1 MLELKQMAAILYYS
15 SFCEHSKKL
24 LQTLSKTQ
32 MNNDFHFICIDKRVK
47 GNDGKLY
54 VVLESGQ
61 KIVMPESVTKVPA
74 LLLLSDNYRVLY
86 GDSIY
91 NHLRPKQDAIT
102 KVATANN
109 MEPLAFS
116 LGSVCSDQY
125 SFLDMG
131 SEELEAK
138 GDGGLRQMHNYV
150 SLNYSDNITST
161 PSDDHDYKAP
171 KSGPDMT
178 VEKLQAKRDEEF
190 SVFAK
195 QQQRI

>member
-1 MLELKQMAAILYYS
+1 MAAILYYS

-32 MNNDFHFICIDKRVK
+32 INKDFHFICIDKRVK
-47 GNDGKLY
+47 GTDGKLY

-74 LLLLSDNYRVLY
+74 LLLLADNYKVLY

-91 NHLRPKQDAIT
+91 HYMKPKQEAVT

-109 MEPLAFS
+109 MEPQAFA
-116 LGSVCSDQY
+116 LGSVASDQY

-150 SLNYSDNITST
+150 SLNYSDQITST
-161 PSDDHDYKAP
+161 PSDDHEYKAP
-171 KSGPDMT
+171 KGGDMT
-178 VEKLQAKRDEEF
+178 IEKLQAKRDADF
-190 SVFAK
+190 SVYNN
-195 QQQRI
+195 QQRT